1 LFVQTRVAEAIRR
14 HRQAVFS
21 SSATAHET
29 RIAFQSGQSWPYF
42 KWPYQAKV
50 MKTFDKTSRRMV
62 LMGLDSEIVYRVSG
76 SQAVDQSA
84 RRRLGQDSGDSADGE
99 SDSHALLVPP
109 ISREVDR
116 EEWSD
121 SGLDV
126 GEEKIQPVQTAERSG
141 GRRFGIPFFHASGFL
156 PPSFRSRR
164 RSSASLALSCPPWNE
179 SKRGPPTA
187 GEWFLGNGAG
197 TAIP

>member
-1 LFVQTRVAEAIRR
+1 
-14 HRQAVFS
+14 
-21 SSATAHET
+21 
-29 RIAFQSGQSWPYF
+29 
-42 KWPYQAKV
+42 
-50 MKTFDKTSRRMV
+50 
-62 LMGLDSEIVYRVSG
+62 MGLDSEIVYRVSG

-84 RRRLGQDSGDSADGE
+84 RWRLGQDSGDSADGE

-141 GRRFGIPFFHASGFL
+141 GRRFGIPFFHASEFL

-164 RSSASLALSCPPWNE
+164 RSSASLALACPPWNE

-187 GEWFLGNGAG
+187 GEWFLGNSAG